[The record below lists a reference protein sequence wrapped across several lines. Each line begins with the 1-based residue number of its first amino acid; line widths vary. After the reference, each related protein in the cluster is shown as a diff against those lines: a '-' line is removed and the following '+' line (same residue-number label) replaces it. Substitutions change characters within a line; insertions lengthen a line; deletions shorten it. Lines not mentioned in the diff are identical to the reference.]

1 MAFKNFFFMENWV
14 GRLAGDLFWIPILTQ
29 KTQIW
34 DSLNAMLM
42 FNPLERQMQYHYQM
56 CDLRQTKVKTST
68 IVTFCYEKKY

>member
-56 CDLRQTKVKTST
+56 CDLKTD
-68 IVTFCYEKKY
+68 